1 MGGDGWRERVD
12 NGAETLIMD
21 GDGMGDGMDEDGTDL
36 FVQKMLD
43 AASYIVPGE
52 PYQVVRVDR
61 ETLAAIPP
69 EEVYIVDRT
78 QHSPYLPVQ
87 FFRLM
92 IPDIPVTLC
101 KFCGR
106 FYHQETWELEYLKQ
120 EKCPFCGKKDC
131 EWDLADVQ
139 LTDNWATS
147 FQYISG

>member
-1 MGGDGWRERVD
+1 MDPPASQGST
-12 NGAETLIMD
+12 GAISSA
-21 GDGMGDGMDEDGTDL
+21 
-36 FVQKMLD
+36 Q
-43 AASYIVPGE
+43 
-52 PYQVVRVDR
+52 
-61 ETLAAIPP
+61 
-69 EEVYIVDRT
+69 
-78 QHSPYLPVQ
+78 
-87 FFRLM
+87 
-92 IPDIPVTLC
+92 VTLC